1 MEQMIETTKK
11 KALID
16 IVRLVQKRGLKGK
29 LGDWKQF
36 LNSYDKKFGSNLS
49 DPSKRSHEVLAA
61 FLNTFHEQEHL
72 KFLYNIMQQHSNKEI
87 LGQLKDKSHDS
98 PEQRLVQETLQN
110 PAYPLDY
117 SFKPLNE
124 VWEVINLKDMNK
136 AIKYTSMVAVDCE
149 MVRCV
154 DGTEALVE
162 VCVVDRNLKVKLHER
177 LRPNK
182 AIADYRTDI
191 TGVSSQDLEG
201 VTCSLADI
209 QESMKKLLS
218 DGTILVGH
226 GLYNDLRVLKL
237 DHVKVIDTS
246 YIFQNLDGPIHR
258 RPSLS
263 SLCKAV
269 LGDDVREKGAT
280 HSCLD
285 DACAAMKLVLAKIE
299 LGVDRVIPLI
309 EEPIP
314 ESEIAKLLLHG
325 IPTSV
330 KSEELHSVLPGD
342 FTIQLKN
349 SKKGRGEKYSAFAIF
364 KNPREALQAYE
375 NVQGSQEK
383 DTAQRPQKL
392 VKFKLGTG
400 KTASLYVRKMAPD
413 GHDQIPPKRALEVN
427 NDAFDVSKKAKMGPN
442 SNDTYID
449 ALKKE
454 IEALNQQLKEK
465 DMLIELLQKQLKQND
480 FGISKLHNK
489 MVLPKK
495 ERE

>member
-1 MEQMIETTKK
+1 MEEIIETTKK

-29 LGDWKQF
+29 LGDWKEF
-36 LNSYDKKFGSNLS
+36 LDIYDKKFGSNLS

-61 FLNTFHEQEHL
+61 FLNTFHDQDHL
-72 KFLYNIMQQHSNKEI
+72 KFLSNIMQQHSNKEI
-87 LGQLKDKSHDS
+87 LVQLKDKSHDS

-110 PAYPLDY
+110 PSYPFDY
-117 SFKPLNE
+117 SFKPLNKG
-124 VWEVINLKDMNK
+124 WEVINLKDMNK
-136 AIKYTSMVAVDCE
+136 AIKYTSMVAIDCE

-162 VCVVDRNLKVKLHER
+162 VCVVDRNLKVKLRE
-177 LRPNK
+177 LVNPDK

-191 TGVSSQDLEG
+191 TGVSSPDLEG

-209 QESMKKLLS
+209 Q
-218 DGTILVGH
+218 
-226 GLYNDLRVLKL
+226 
-237 DHVKVIDTS
+237 
-246 YIFQNLDGPIHR
+246 
-258 RPSLS
+258 
-263 SLCKAV
+263 AV
-269 LGDDVREKGAT
+269 LGYDVREKGAT

-285 DACAAMKLVLAKIE
+285 DACAAMKLVLAKIKHG
-299 LGVDRVIPLI
+299 LDRVIPLI

-314 ESEIAKLLLHG
+314 ESEMVKLLFHG

-330 KSEELHSVLPGD
+330 NSEELHSVLPGD
-342 FTIQLKN
+342 FTIELKN

-364 KNPREALQAYE
+364 KNSREALQAYE

-400 KTASLYVRKMAPD
+400 KTASLYVRKMVPD
-413 GHDQIPPKRALEVN
+413 GHDQIPSKRALEVD
-427 NDAFDVSKKAKMGPN
+427 NDAFHVSKKAKMDPN
-442 SNDTYID
+442 SNDNDID
-449 ALKKE
+449 ALKNE

-465 DMLIELLQKQLKQND
+465 DMLIESLQKQLKHND
-480 FGISKLHNK
+480 FGISKLHNT
-489 MVLPKK
+489 MVSPKK
-495 ERE
+495 EKKKRMRYPLPLKGIGLFDQ